1 MAILLEGMKRD
12 TTGKTIREVS
22 CAVTGSANTGN
33 NSGLRPWQPGESG
46 NPTGRPKGIRELAQL
61 VLAAT
66 ENGEELVKA
75 LLAVIRGEVPDLPGV
90 QKEQVVRVS
99 DRLKAVEILM
109 DRAFGKAP
117 QHLELGGAGASKW
130 DDVLESWTDEDM
142 MAVVRLR
149 DQLRSG
155 VIEVEGK
162 VVEDQ

>member
-1 MAILLEGMKRD
+1 MD
-12 TTGKTIREVS
+12 
-22 CAVTGSANTGN
+22 SANTDQ
-33 NSGLRPWQPGESG
+33 NSGLRPWRPGESG
-46 NPTGRPKGIRELAQL
+46 NPSGRPKGTRELAHL

-90 QKEQVVRVS
+90 QKGQVVRVS

-117 QHLELGGAGASKW
+117 QYLELGGAGATKW
-130 DDVLESWTDEDM
+130 DSVLESWTDEDM
-142 MAVVRLR
+142 MAVVKLR
-149 DQLRSG
+149 DQLRDW

-162 VVEDQ
+162 VIED

>member
-1 MAILLEGMKRD
+1 MATRRKRQPLRAPQGD
-12 TTGKTIREVS
+12 QGTG
-22 CAVTGSANTGN
+22 
-33 NSGLRPWQPGESG
+33 
-46 NPTGRPKGIRELAQL
+46 AQL

-90 QKEQVVRVS
+90 QKGQVVRVS
-99 DRLKAVEILM
+99 DRLKAMEILM

>member
-1 MAILLEGMKRD
+1 MPRRVGTRWIVLTQIGTVDSGHGSL
-12 TTGKTIREVS
+12 GK
-22 CAVTGSANTGN
+22 AVTLPGAPKAPGN
-33 NSGLRPWQPGESG
+33 WPSWSWPPLR
-46 NPTGRPKGIRELAQL
+46 TA
-61 VLAAT
+61 
-66 ENGEELVKA
+66 EELVKA
-75 LLAVIRGEVPDLPGV
+75 LLAVISGEVPDLPGV

-162 VVEDQ
+162 VLEDQ

>member
-1 MAILLEGMKRD
+1 M
-12 TTGKTIREVS
+12 
-22 CAVTGSANTGN
+22 
-33 NSGLRPWQPGESG
+33 
-46 NPTGRPKGIRELAQL
+46 

-90 QKEQVVRVS
+90 QKGQVVRVS